1 MKIERIIEILEKHQE
16 WRRDQNVPPKT
27 QMQSPIELGTAIDYA
42 IEELKKLR
50 TEDKEQTAVEYLLEY
65 CARENWSIPFDVQH
79 TAKEMEKKQIIDAW
93 MDDRFPLDKE
103 WVQKCAEQYY
113 NDTYGGNNEQQQ
125 NK

>member
-113 NDTYGGNNEQQQ
+113 NETYGGN
-125 NK
+125 K